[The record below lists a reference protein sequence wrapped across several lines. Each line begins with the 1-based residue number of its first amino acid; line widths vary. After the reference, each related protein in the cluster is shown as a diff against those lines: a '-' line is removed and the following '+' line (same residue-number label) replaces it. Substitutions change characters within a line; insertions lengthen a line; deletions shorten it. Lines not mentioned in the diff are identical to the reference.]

1 MKARIGIPFG
11 GRVIQTVSLN
21 KTVIWSG
28 GFQKADGLGR
38 ATAGPDFIYFNDVG
52 PGDYKLAISYA
63 GDATSFTPQPL
74 IYPIS
79 SVREDAKT
87 SGNWGGVHGRDGYVL
102 FDYDGVHRDR
112 RQLPSYVASVQPSS
126 RKNGGCL
133 HAQLA
138 TSTGD
143 QRAPSSGPRN
153 EPMRNVGQLY
163 TGDPV
168 ACQQTMTVD
177 VEVLDNRKCKVA
189 LYFVDW
195 DRVGRRQA
203 VEVFDLKT
211 LNRIAPVKIVQ
222 DFAQGKYLIYLCS
235 CSVRFRIDQVRG
247 ENAVL
252 NAIFFD
258 SAL

>member
-1 MKARIGIPFG
+1 
-11 GRVIQTVSLN
+11 
-21 KTVIWSG
+21 
-28 GFQKADGLGR
+28 
-38 ATAGPDFIYFNDVG
+38 
-52 PGDYKLAISYA
+52 
-63 GDATSFTPQPL
+63 
-74 IYPIS
+74 
-79 SVREDAKT
+79 
-87 SGNWGGVHGRDGYVL
+87 
-102 FDYDGVHRDR
+102 
-112 RQLPSYVASVQPSS
+112 
-126 RKNGGCL
+126 
-133 HAQLA
+133 
-138 TSTGD
+138 
-143 QRAPSSGPRN
+143 
-153 EPMRNVGQLY
+153 MRNVGQVY

-235 CSVRFRIDQVRG
+235 CSVRFRIDQVCG